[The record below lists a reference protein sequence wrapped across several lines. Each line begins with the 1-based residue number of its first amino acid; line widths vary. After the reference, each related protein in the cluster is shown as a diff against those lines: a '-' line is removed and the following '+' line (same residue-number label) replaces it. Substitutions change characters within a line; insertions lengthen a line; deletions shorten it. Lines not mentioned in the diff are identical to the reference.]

1 MYMYNIFACSHF
13 HAFYRSILTYASVCT
28 HFTIP
33 LFFNHFDLSSLLP
46 FSTTLCVLPLCA
58 SGFSQIHHFPLDYFT
73 STLSCM
79 SPLNVTKSYIV
90 EKYHIENTSTILL
103 LLTQCFFFCLFVCFV
118 LLCYL
123 QRTGILKVFPVE
135 ISRGVRFNI
144 ARVRLNFSFHVL
156 DTI

>member
-33 LFFNHFDLSSLLP
+33 LFFFFFFFFFFFNHFDLSSLLP

-58 SGFSQIHHFPLDYFT
+58 SGFSQIHFPLDYFT
-73 STLSCM
+73 STLLCM

-103 LLTQCFFFCLFVCFV
+103 LLTQCFFVCLFVCLFCFA
-118 LLCYL
+118 LLPSANRNT
-123 QRTGILKVFPVE
+123 Q
-135 ISRGVRFNI
+135 S
-144 ARVRLNFSFHVL
+144 FSS
-156 DTI
+156 